1 VPDRLAKQTRQ
12 DAIIDLIRTRRVHN
26 QDELRRLL
34 GERGLRVTQAT
45 LSRDLR
51 ELRVA
56 KLPHAGGESYYA
68 VPTEAEDAEPA
79 LEQLIPHLLLSAEG
93 VGNLIVLKTLVG
105 GAQTVA
111 EAIDL
116 EGWPE
121 IMGTLAGDDTL
132 LIIVREAKDRPE
144 LIQRLQQLAGW

>member
-1 VPDRLAKQTRQ
+1 
-12 DAIIDLIRTRRVHN
+12 
-26 QDELRRLL
+26 
-34 GERGLRVTQAT
+34 
-45 LSRDLR
+45 
-51 ELRVA
+51 
-56 KLPHAGGESYYA
+56 
-68 VPTEAEDAEPA
+68 
-79 LEQLIPHLLLSAEG
+79 